1 MLSVPEMEAGV
12 AVGRS
17 SDRQPWRTMSGVR
30 RPCSLPVHV
39 FFSLLVISGGV
50 GAGPGPARQP
60 RPAAPLPTGG
70 AHPPAPPA
78 AADMAT
84 VLQRASLI
92 SRLRVGKAPGHGG
105 PPQIRGGG
113 GGVVMRSSLDA
124 GCGEAELPRGRCVE
138 PAPVVPFPWWW
149 AWRRRK
155 ETEGGR
161 FFAFRFASDPK
172 WVVCLPTRL
181 EDVSRR

>member
-1 MLSVPEMEAGV
+1 
-12 AVGRS
+12 
-17 SDRQPWRTMSGVR
+17 
-30 RPCSLPVHV
+30 
-39 FFSLLVISGGV
+39 
-50 GAGPGPARQP
+50 
-60 RPAAPLPTGG
+60 
-70 AHPPAPPA
+70 
-78 AADMAT
+78 MAT

-113 GGVVMRSSLDA
+113 GGMVMRSSLDV

-149 AWRRRK
+149 AWRRHK

-161 FFAFRFASDPK
+161 FSAFRFASDPK
-172 WVVCLPTRL
+172 WVVWRMFLAAKVL
-181 EDVSRR
+181 YAMYF